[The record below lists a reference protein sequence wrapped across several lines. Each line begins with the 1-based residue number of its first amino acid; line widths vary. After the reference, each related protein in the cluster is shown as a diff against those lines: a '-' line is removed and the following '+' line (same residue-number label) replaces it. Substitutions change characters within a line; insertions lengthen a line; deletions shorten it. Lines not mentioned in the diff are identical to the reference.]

1 MKKLAFTLAALLF
14 TATFGMGAAATATSV
29 YSPTLV
35 KQFNTVSDGG
45 FAVES
50 IVPLNDSLAVVQLD
64 NGDIW
69 LTDGT
74 TEGTTELN
82 PLATEYG
89 LSQWDFW
96 SSSDRDRVVSDG
108 NGTLYFWGIDSAAQG
123 ENGNIWAFDGEIF
136 YKVTD
141 INFVGTLST
150 LYYIDGQLYAWA
162 GNPNSE
168 EYMSL
173 NQINTAN
180 GDVFEIAGGNEC
192 EGPMDDRTSVLQ
204 VNGKIVFSNDP
215 LDNCNY
221 RMLSWDPNNP
231 LTPTVDLNL
240 AEGADPDGFDASDSW
255 VVFENEIYFS
265 GETVDHGEELWAT
278 DGTLEGTRF
287 VKDIFGGA
295 GNSRPGDDGRL
306 WFTEFQGEL
315 FFAADDPEADDE
327 ILYKTDGT
335 TEGTVLALEGL
346 IEPGTCIEYYGLVVG
361 NQMFTDFGCE
371 FYVFDGT
378 TATLLTPNLE
388 NGYGMGWG
396 ARSVPVSFDNKVFF
410 TYLTEDIEG
419 ESNSVWVTDGTAAG
433 TYAVTDFAA
442 NAVGMENS
450 FNLVQLGS
458 RLLFGVSDYQEQGGT
473 GEMALYAIDAQGQPS
488 APAASPN
495 LAKTGSSN
503 DLFIAAGSM
512 AIIVGAAFLA
522 ISRRKRTA

>member
-1 MKKLAFTLAALLF
+1 M
-14 TATFGMGAAATATSV
+14 
-29 YSPTLV
+29 
-35 KQFNTVSDGG
+35 
-45 FAVES
+45 
-50 IVPLNDSLAVVQLD
+50 
-64 NGDIW
+64 
-69 LTDGT
+69 
-74 TEGTTELN
+74 
-82 PLATEYG
+82 
-89 LSQWDFW
+89 
-96 SSSDRDRVVSDG
+96 
-108 NGTLYFWGIDSAAQG
+108 
-123 ENGNIWAFDGEIF
+123 
-136 YKVTD
+136 
-141 INFVGTLST
+141 
-150 LYYIDGQLYAWA
+150 
-162 GNPNSE
+162 
-168 EYMSL
+168 
-173 NQINTAN
+173 
-180 GDVFEIAGGNEC
+180 
-192 EGPMDDRTSVLQ
+192 
-204 VNGKIVFSNDP
+204 
-215 LDNCNY
+215 
-221 RMLSWDPNNP
+221 
-231 LTPTVDLNL
+231 DLNL

-315 FFAADDPEADDE
+315 YFAADDPEADDE
-327 ILYKTDGT
+327 LLYKTDGT